1 MKTTNSKFAWRLLA
15 CAGFCALG
23 LPLFAQAPD
32 GVSDN
37 AKKEIA
43 ALLQEKEGRTPAQ
56 RKMDSQLVHA
66 LKKNRGE
73 AFAPAASNVQV
84 DVKIEADGRV
94 LVDIDANVT
103 PQLLALIPAGGGQ
116 VINSFPQFR
125 SVRALVTLTQLET
138 LAASGDVSY
147 IRRARQAHTWKTD
160 SEGDTTHEAIQAR
173 STFGVNGSGMTVGVL
188 SDDVEF
194 YTNLQTSNDLPT
206 IHIISGQS
214 GLTSNGSNETGEGTA
229 MLELVN
235 DLAPGARLYFAT
247 ADGGEANFANNIL
260 TLWSN
265 GCNIICDDAYYTGE
279 APFQD
284 DVLAQAVNTVTK
296 NGVLYFSSAGNAGNL
311 ADGSSATWEGD
322 FVDGGAAGAPIPE
335 SGRLHSFGSAN
346 YDTII
351 NSGKGTNSLDLFW
364 SDPLGLSDN
373 DYDLF
378 VLDPTGSTVIA
389 SSTAVQNG
397 SQDPNESVGLV
408 TNGCRIVIFKH
419 SAAAAR
425 FLRIHLNVDGQG
437 TGLSIA
443 TSGAT
448 SGHSSATNAFSV
460 AALNASSAY
469 PNPFTGGSA
478 NPFEPTFSDGLR
490 HVFYNSDGSAMTPG
504 NFSSTGGS
512 IRQKPDI
519 AAADHVS
526 TDVPGFQPFSGTS
539 AAAPHAAA
547 VAALLWSYSPSLTT
561 AQIRAILTTS
571 ALDVNPAGVDR
582 DTGYGVIMAYRALYV
597 TSLSP
602 PNNVWVDFNYN
613 GSSQTGTYADPYS
626 TLSQGTSAVAS
637 GGTIWIRTAGST
649 SVTPTISKAM
659 TINAFNGAATIGN

>member
-1 MKTTNSKFAWRLLA
+1 
-15 CAGFCALG
+15 
-23 LPLFAQAPD
+23 
-32 GVSDN
+32 
-37 AKKEIA
+37 
-43 ALLQEKEGRTPAQ
+43 
-56 RKMDSQLVHA
+56 
-66 LKKNRGE
+66 
-73 AFAPAASNVQV
+73 
-84 DVKIEADGRV
+84 
-94 LVDIDANVT
+94 
-103 PQLLALIPAGGGQ
+103 
-116 VINSFPQFR
+116 
-125 SVRALVTLTQLET
+125 
-138 LAASGDVSY
+138 
-147 IRRARQAHTWKTD
+147 
-160 SEGDTTHEAIQAR
+160 
-173 STFGVNGSGMTVGVL
+173 
-188 SDDVEF
+188 
-194 YTNLQTSNDLPT
+194 
-206 IHIISGQS
+206 
-214 GLTSNGSNETGEGTA
+214 